1 MYHFAILLSNPHHP
15 YLRQWAKECAH
26 LSQDDIMSY
35 LITALQP
42 VSYDSEG
49 TKESSVHPTTPRT
62 DSSAGVK
69 DAQEVDE
76 NNLRENDNSDVN
88 VPPEKLSSSPI
99 NIAALHLEPLP
110 YSCSVTPTLPLPV
123 SSSSSSSLTTTIESS
138 SFDAKSLKLAPL
150 PPLSVEDL
158 HKMTAVILK
167 SSVLQSTPTVTQTT
181 HQTSRSTMSE
191 SVPKSASFEPLPE
204 LSLTENPIPSSEKPV
219 LDLEDTK
226 DSFGSS
232 LEMNEEFG
240 VQEMS
245 VFAVDDTSAHHSA
258 IESKISGSEM
268 PVSAVGASTSPSETE
283 SKPRESEQN
292 HTKSP
297 PVSSHLRHSITTS
310 APIPIPSPS
319 KLVSSSRSAFK
330 PVIIPLTTS
339 SASNHL
345 TSLLASQKASTSNG
359 TPPTTSGLKSS
370 ASTSASL
377 DHRQQPKAEG
387 NPNSLQTL
395 SSAKSTMD
403 TVTLGKFAEAFMH
416 GDTTN
421 WVNRMLLFD
430 HVEAVQNKVIAWMEL
445 IEKQL
450 EGK

>member
-1 MYHFAILLSNPHHP
+1 MYHFATLHSNPRHP
-15 YLRQWAKECAH
+15 YLKQWAKECAH

-49 TKESSVHPTTPRT
+49 TKESSAHPTTSRT
-62 DSSAGVK
+62 DGSAGVK

-76 NNLRENDNSDVN
+76 NNLRENANSDVN

-110 YSCSVTPTLPLPV
+110 HSCSVTPTLPPPV
-123 SSSSSSSLTTTIESS
+123 SSSSSSSLTTAIESS
-138 SFDAKSLKLAPL
+138 SFDPKSMKLAPL

-158 HKMTAVILK
+158 HNMTAVILK
-167 SSVLQSTPTVTQTT
+167 SSVLQSTPTVTQAA
-181 HQTSRSTMSE
+181 HQTSRLTPSE
-191 SVPKSASFEPLPE
+191 SVPTSASFEPLPD
-204 LSLTENPIPSSEKPV
+204 TENPIPSSEKPL

-245 VFAVDDTSAHHSA
+245 VFAVDDTSAHPSA
-258 IESKISGSEM
+258 VESKTGASQM
-268 PVSAVGASTSPSETE
+268 PVFAVGARTSPSETE
-283 SKPRESEQN
+283 LKPRESEQDQ
-292 HTKSP
+292 TKSP
-297 PVSSHLRHSITTS
+297 PVSSHLPLSITTS

-359 TPPTTSGLKSS
+359 RPPTTLGLKSS
-370 ASTSASL
+370 TSTSTSL